1 MDSFRWKHMMIYR
14 KSKLLTDE
22 DQLLFLQR
30 LHRLLLDG
38 YSLMDAL
45 KVIEWTEKFIEPAQI
60 IKAEIMHGKYIDEA
74 FQAANFH
81 QTIVAYLY
89 FVRFNHDFT
98 ISIKK
103 ALRIFEQQV
112 SNRKKLTQVVRYP
125 VILSII
131 FIVLLFVLKT
141 SILPSFNELF
151 QYNQGSSSSIMITM
165 TVINMLVTIFII
177 VVVLAIVGFTSW
189 KFHLR
194 KLPIEDQIQYYK
206 RIPLFRSFLRMQT
219 SYYFTTHI
227 SMFLETGMSMKMI
240 LEQMSSQDKLPLIA
254 FYANLMNNQLQ
265 NGFQLG
271 HLIDNFYFIEKQIAY
286 IFDQQ
291 QNNDTLE
298 QDLRA
303 YGEYV
308 IDNLEH
314 KTKKGMM
321 LIQPIFFVV
330 LACFIVF
337 IYLALMWPMFQ
348 LIQTV

>member
-1 MDSFRWKHMMIYR
+1 MDSFRLKHMRFYR
-14 KSKLLTDE
+14 KSKLLKDE

-38 YSLMDAL
+38 YSLIDAL
-45 KVIEWTEKFIEPAQI
+45 KVIKWTKKFIEPARI
-60 IKAEIMHGKYIDEA
+60 IKAEIMDGKYIDEA
-74 FQAANFH
+74 FQTANFH

-98 ISIKK
+98 ISIEK
-103 ALRIFEQQV
+103 ALRIFEQRV

-125 VILSII
+125 IILSII
-131 FIVLLFVLKT
+131 FIILLFILKT

-151 QYNQGSSSSIMITM
+151 QYSKGSSSSIMITM
-165 TVINMLVTIFII
+165 TVINMLVTAFII
-177 VVVLAIVGFTSW
+177 VVVLIMIAFISW
-189 KFHLR
+189 KLHLR
-194 KLPIEDQIQYYK
+194 KLPIEDQIKYYK
-206 RIPLFRSFLRMQT
+206 KIPLFRSFLRMQT

-240 LEQMSSQDKLPLIA
+240 LEQMSIQDKLPLIA

-271 HLIDNFYFIEKQIAY
+271 HLVDNFYFIEKQIAY

-298 QDLRA
+298 KDLRA

-308 IDNLEH
+308 IENLEY

-321 LIQPIFFVV
+321 LIQPIFFVI